1 MGKRLF
7 GLTLSALPFALSLV
21 GAMLLALCVSADAQG
36 PRKVLRIGYLDPSTR
51 AASADRLE
59 AFRQE
64 MSKLGWIEGKNLGM
78 EYRFAEQQPKR
89 LPKLAA
95 ELVRLKVD
103 VIFCSSTPPVL
114 AAKKA
119 TTTIPI
125 VMASSGDPVEAG
137 LVASLARPG
146 GNVTGLA
153 SFGPELAGKR
163 LELLKEAAPAVSRVG
178 FLWFSAG
185 PGIGARLQLKEVRSA
200 ALALD
205 IKLEEIE
212 TKILPDDLEGAFRK
226 AVEKHVNAMITA
238 SQRVLSGERNRIVE
252 LAGKFRLPAIYP
264 EEEFVENGGLMYYGT
279 DRVDAYRRVSVY
291 VDKILRGAKPA
302 DLPVEQ
308 PTKFEL
314 VINLKAAKQIG
325 LTIPPNVLARADRVI
340 R

>member
-1 MGKRLF
+1 MARKTIVF
-7 GLTLSALPFALSLV
+7 I
-21 GAMLLALCVSADAQG
+21 LLALASVQLAEAQQAQ
-36 PRKVLRIGYLDPSTR
+36 KVARIGYLDLGT
-51 AASADRLE
+51 ASASTVLVD

-64 MSKLGWIEGKNLGM
+64 LTKLGWIEGKNLGM
-78 EYRFAEQQPKR
+78 EYRFAEQPKQ
-89 LPKLAA
+89 LPELAG

-103 VIFCSSTPPVL
+103 VILCSSTPPVL

-125 VMASSGDPVEAG
+125 VMANSGDPVEAG

-153 SFGPELAGKR
+153 SFGPELGGKR

-185 PGIGARLQLKEVRSA
+185 PGIQARLQINEIRNA
-200 ALALD
+200 ALTLN
-205 IKLEEIE
+205 IKLQEIE
-212 TKILPDDLEGAFRK
+212 TKVLPNDLDSAFRN
-226 AVEKHVNAMITA
+226 AVKKQVDAIITV
-238 SQRVLSGERNRIVE
+238 SQRVFSTERNRIVE

-264 EEEFVENGGLMYYGT
+264 EEEFVERGGLMSYGT
-279 DRVDAYRRVSVY
+279 DRVDSYRRVAVY
-291 VDKILRGAKPA
+291 VDKILRGTKPS

-308 PTKFEL
+308 PKKFEF

-325 LTIPPNVLARADRVI
+325 VTIPPNVLARADKVI
-340 R
+340 K

>member
-1 MGKRLF
+1 MTRKVF
-7 GLTLSALPFALSLV
+7 WFAT
-21 GAMLLALCVSADAQG
+21 GAMLFSLCLPAAAQQPG
-36 PRKVLRIGYLDPSTR
+36 KVVRIGYLDPSTR
-51 AASADRLE
+51 AASAGRVD

-64 MSKLGWIEGKNLGM
+64 MSRLGWIEGKNLEV
-78 EYRFAEQQPKR
+78 EYRFAEQPTL
-89 LPKLAA
+89 LPALAA
-95 ELVRLKVD
+95 ELVSLKVD
-103 VIFCSSTPPVL
+103 VILCSSTPPVL

-153 SFGPELAGKR
+153 SYGPELAGKR
-163 LELLKEAAPAVSRVG
+163 LELLKEAAPAVNRVG

-185 PGIGARLQLKEVRSA
+185 PGLQARLQLKEVRSA
-200 ALALD
+200 ALALN

-212 TKILPDDLEGAFRK
+212 TKVLPNDLDGAFRN
-226 AVEKHVNAMITA
+226 AVQKQINAIITA
-238 SQRVLSGERNRIVE
+238 SQRVFSTERNRIVG

-264 EEEFVENGGLMYYGT
+264 EEEFVESGGLMYYGT
-279 DRVDAYRRVSVY
+279 DRVDAYRRAAVY
-291 VDKILRGAKPA
+291 VDKILRGTKPA

-308 PTKFEL
+308 PMKFEF
-314 VINLKAAKQIG
+314 VINLKAAKQID
-325 LTIPPNVLARADRVI
+325 LAIPPNVLARADRVI

>member
-1 MGKRLF
+1 MKKA
-7 GLTLSALPFALSLV
+7 GLTSILIALV
-21 GAMLLALCVSADAQG
+21 LLILAVTAEGQQPG
-36 PRKVLRIGYLDPSTR
+36 KVVRIGYLDPSTR
-51 AASADRLE
+51 AASAGRLE

-64 MSKLGWIEGKNLGM
+64 MSKLGWIEGKNLGI
-78 EYRFAEQQPKR
+78 EYRFAEQPKR
-89 LPKLAA
+89 LPELAA
-95 ELVRLKVD
+95 ELVRLRVD

-125 VMASSGDPVEAG
+125 VMASSCDPVEAG

-185 PGIGARLQLKEVRSA
+185 PGIQARLQLKEIRTA
-200 ALALD
+200 APALD

-212 TKILPDDLEGAFRK
+212 TKVLPNDLDGAFRN
-226 AVEKHVNAMITA
+226 AVQKQVNGIITA
-238 SQRVLSGERNRIVE
+238 SQRVLSGERKRIVE

-264 EEEFVENGGLMYYGT
+264 EEEFVEGGGLMYYGT
-279 DRVDAYRRVSVY
+279 NRVDAYRRVAVY
-291 VDKILRGAKPA
+291 VDKILKGTKPA

-308 PTKFEL
+308 PTKFEF
-314 VINLKAAKQIG
+314 VINLKAAKQIA
-325 LTIPPNVLARADRVI
+325 LTMPPNVLARADKVI